1 MKSKNKIAWLIIA
14 GLLLT
19 SVIVNSFKSNNISDP
34 SSKSSFWGGIVGQDT
49 FSERYIEGEGSEK
62 IAVIKVSG
70 IITDSGSDST
80 PLLYGSSGTS
90 VNNILK
96 QLQLIEDDN
105 AVKGVILEID
115 SPGGTVVAGQTLLAE
130 IEKFKNRTNKKIVSV
145 MRETAASAGYMISLP
160 SDRIFANSASQT
172 GSIGVIMQLADYQ
185 SLYEKIGVKPI
196 IIKSGKM
203 KDIGSSAR
211 DMTEEERAVLQS
223 MIDESYNEFTSAV
236 AKWRH
241 LDQNQ
246 VANVSDGRVYSGK
259 QAKENNL
266 IDELGN
272 FSDALNYLK
281 DQLDLSSAMVIEY
294 QAGTF
299 DNIFNT
305 IFQKIAFGGSIE
317 EILIKNKA
325 NNKLMYLWVP

>member
-1 MKSKNKIAWLIIA
+1 
-14 GLLLT
+14 
-19 SVIVNSFKSNNISDP
+19 
-34 SSKSSFWGGIVGQDT
+34 
-49 FSERYIEGEGSEK
+49 
-62 IAVIKVSG
+62 
-70 IITDSGSDST
+70 
-80 PLLYGSSGTS
+80 
-90 VNNILK
+90 
-96 QLQLIEDDN
+96 
-105 AVKGVILEID
+105 
-115 SPGGTVVAGQTLLAE
+115 
-130 IEKFKNRTNKKIVSV
+130 

-211 DMTEEERAVLQS
+211 DMTEEERVVLQS

-246 VANVSDGRVYSGK
+246 VVNVSDGRVYSGK

-281 DQLDLSSAMVIEY
+281 DQLGLSSALVIEY
-294 QAGTF
+294 QAGAF

-305 IFQKIAFGGSIE
+305 IFQKIAFGGNIE

>member
-130 IEKFKNRTNKKIVSV
+130 IEKFKNRTNK
-145 MRETAASAGYMISLP
+145 
-160 SDRIFANSASQT
+160 
-172 GSIGVIMQLADYQ
+172 
-185 SLYEKIGVKPI
+185 
-196 IIKSGKM
+196 
-203 KDIGSSAR
+203 
-211 DMTEEERAVLQS
+211 
-223 MIDESYNEFTSAV
+223 
-236 AKWRH
+236 
-241 LDQNQ
+241 
-246 VANVSDGRVYSGK
+246 
-259 QAKENNL
+259 
-266 IDELGN
+266 
-272 FSDALNYLK
+272 
-281 DQLDLSSAMVIEY
+281 
-294 QAGTF
+294 
-299 DNIFNT
+299 
-305 IFQKIAFGGSIE
+305 
-317 EILIKNKA
+317 
-325 NNKLMYLWVP
+325 